1 MKTASSTMVKMK
13 AMKATASNT
22 IQKMKA
28 MKTMTKP
35 ASSMT
40 PKKTKALSKSANQK
54 PAHIMPTVKCQPGHF
69 PDESASAQANAAR
82 RTWSDAHFEIPAGVD
97 RQMPIFGF
105 TLFSGSQ

>member
-1 MKTASSTMVKMK
+1 MVKMK

-28 MKTMTKP
+28 MKTMKKP

-40 PKKTKALSKSANQK
+40 PKKTKALSKSANK
-54 PAHIMPTVKCQPGHF
+54 KTKAFRESANKLATVECQPGHF
-69 PDESASAQANAAR
+69 PNESASAQAN
-82 RTWSDAHFEIPAGVD
+82 SLPFEIPAGVD

>member
-1 MKTASSTMVKMK
+1 MVKMK

-28 MKTMTKP
+28 MKTMKKP

-40 PKKTKALSKSANQK
+40 PKKTKALSKSANK
-54 PAHIMPTVKCQPGHF
+54 KTKAFRESANKLATVECQPGHF
-69 PDESASAQANAAR
+69 PNESASAQANAAR